1 MASSKTEIANIA
13 LAHLGVGKEIANLD
27 TENSAEANTIRRFYE
42 TARDEV
48 LRDFNWSFTTKFAT
62 LAEIEEDPTDEWSYS
77 YRYPSD
83 CLKLRR
89 ILSGTR
95 NDSRQ
100 SRVPYKLGQDSEGLL
115 LYTDMEDAEIEYT
128 VRVEDTSLYPADF
141 TMAFS
146 YKLAF
151 YSAPR
156 LAAGDPFGLANKAAQ
171 MYQMM
176 IAKAAHSDLNENQ
189 VEQDVDA
196 EWIRAREG

>member
-1 MASSKTEIANIA
+1 MASSKTEIANIS

-27 TENSAEANTIRRFYE
+27 TENSAEANTMRRFYD

-62 LAEIEEDPTDEWSYS
+62 LAEVEEDPTDEWSYS

-100 SRVPYKLGQDSEGLL
+100 SRVPYKVAQDSEGLL

-151 YSAPR
+151 YAAPR
-156 LAAGDPFGLANKAAQ
+156 LAAGDPFGLGQ
-171 MYQMM
+171 RCMQLYGMSL
-176 IAKAAHSDLNENQ
+176 AKAANTSLNEEQ
-189 VEQDVDA
+189 VEEEPDA
-196 EWIRAREG
+196 QWIRARE